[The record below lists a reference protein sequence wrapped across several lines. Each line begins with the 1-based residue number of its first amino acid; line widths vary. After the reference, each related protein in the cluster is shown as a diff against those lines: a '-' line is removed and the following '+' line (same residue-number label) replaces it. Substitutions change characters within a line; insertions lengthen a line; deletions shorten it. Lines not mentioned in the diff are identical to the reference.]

1 MAKSPTKRKFA
12 KKTKPHLPPEMRQMT
27 NLAADYIKHWTTK
40 ELGSLQRNKTPI
52 CIPINNGYKIGTY
65 TLIIN
70 KNKTCE
76 LHDAN
81 KEFLHL
87 FDNKINAI
95 LYTVYSIK
103 NQIKTAREIMQLDM
117 EINKNSTDITAM
129 RRSQERAR
137 ARKEYDIVDI
147 RQARLEV
154 SEKQLE
160 DAKDK
165 ILKIQ
170 RYAKFNKVWE

>member
-12 KKTKPHLPPEMRQMT
+12 KKSKPQLPPEVRQMT

-40 ELGSLQRNKTPI
+40 ELGNLQRSNTPI
-52 CIPINNGYKIGTY
+52 CIPTNTGYKIGTY
-65 TLIIN
+65 NLVIN

-81 KEFLHL
+81 KEFVHL
-87 FDNKINAI
+87 FDNKIHAI
-95 LYTVYSIK
+95 LYTIHTIK
-103 NQIKTAREIMQLDM
+103 NRLKTAAEIMQLDM
-117 EINKNSTDITAM
+117 EINKNSMDILAM
-129 RRSQERAR
+129 RRSQDRAR
-137 ARKEYDIVDI
+137 AKKEYDIVDI

-154 SEKQLE
+154 SQKQLE
-160 DAKDK
+160 EARDK

-170 RYAKFNKVWE
+170 RYAKYNKVWE